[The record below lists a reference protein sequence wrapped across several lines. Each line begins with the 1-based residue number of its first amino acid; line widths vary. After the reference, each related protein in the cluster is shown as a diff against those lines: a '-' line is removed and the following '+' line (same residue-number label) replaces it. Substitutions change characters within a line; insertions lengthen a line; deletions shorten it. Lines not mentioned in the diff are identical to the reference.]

1 MKLLKDGMKKLQ
13 MKEKEK
19 KTRPPL
25 IPIYLKI

>member
-13 MKEKEK
+13 MKEKRK
-19 KTRPPL
+19 KMRPPL